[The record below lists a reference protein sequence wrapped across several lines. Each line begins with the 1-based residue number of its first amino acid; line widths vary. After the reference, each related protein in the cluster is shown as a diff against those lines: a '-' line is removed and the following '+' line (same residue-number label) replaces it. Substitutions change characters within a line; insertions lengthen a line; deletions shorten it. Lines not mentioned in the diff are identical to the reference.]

1 MLNLLTIFLG
11 SFLNDWWDTIR
22 KFFHE
27 MNSVVK
33 TLIITLLFL
42 MALLSFIRCFKPM
55 YSADKN
61 KSRIFPIIVS
71 VLFLA
76 LASLIIFM

>member
-1 MLNLLTIFLG
+1 MLNGFIIFLG
-11 SFLNDWWDTIR
+11 SFVNDWWNEIR

-33 TLIITLLFL
+33 ILIITFLFL
-42 MALLSFIRCFKPM
+42 MSALLLIRCFKPM

-61 KSRIFPIIVS
+61 KSRVLPIIGS
-71 VLFLA
+71 ILFIA
-76 LASLIIFM
+76 LAALIIFI